1 MNFNLNTKTLKYL
14 SSLDIPSSTRIIITN
29 LTESLYDN
37 QSDRKQEISKDLL
50 RYLLTGYLVK

>member
-14 SSLDIPSSTRIIITN
+14 SSLDITSSTRIIITN

-37 QSDRKQEISKDLL
+37 QSDNK
-50 RYLLTGYLVK
+50 